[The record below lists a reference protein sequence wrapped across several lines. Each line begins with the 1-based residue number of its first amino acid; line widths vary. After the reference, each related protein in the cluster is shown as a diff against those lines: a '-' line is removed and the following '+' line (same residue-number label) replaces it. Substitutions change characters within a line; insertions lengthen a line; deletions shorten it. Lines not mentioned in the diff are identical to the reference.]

1 LNNYRLF
8 ETDEFRVRLADLDSA
23 PRRFVESKLK
33 TQIYPRL
40 KVQPYS
46 GPNIKKLRG
55 YSPETWRVR
64 LGQFRLF
71 FAIDPHER
79 VVSLLTIDYRKDAY
93 K

>member
-1 LNNYRLF
+1 MNNYRLF
-8 ETDEFRVRLADLDSA
+8 ETNEFRSRLADLDPD
-23 PRRFVESKLK
+23 PRRLVEAKLKAHIYPQLK
-33 TQIYPRL
+33 TQ
-40 KVQPYS
+40 PYF

-71 FAIDPHER
+71 FAIDPQER
-79 VVSLLTIDYRKDAY
+79 MVSLLTIEYRKDAY